1 MTLLEALKKL
11 LGNNADLEI
20 ETETDETKT
29 AGNKETETESK
40 KEEGG
45 EMPPTGETK
54 ETETDSKESETDEAE
69 APKDAEEQTILF
81 AEGWFNNETGEIDTE
96 KINNPEARA
105 AIELLQNHLQAERES
120 RLIADSLNDEL
131 KNYSLNV
138 SDDTF
143 RKVLDTSNIKVTDG
157 KVTGVKEAIE
167 ALKTSEPTMFK
178 DMAKES
184 NPLNEGFNPV
194 EKTMTTDPNSFAQ
207 AFSLMEE

>member
-1 MTLLEALKKL
+1 MTLLEAIKKL

-20 ETETDETKT
+20 TETEDDKAAENKDTEDKKDGDEMPP
-29 AGNKETETESK
+29 ADDNKETEK
-40 KEEGG
+40 
-45 EMPPTGETK
+45 
-54 ETETDSKESETDEAE
+54 DSKVDSDTNEAE
-69 APKDAEEQTILF
+69 ASKDATEETKIF
-81 AEGWFNNETGEIDTE
+81 IDGWFNNENGEIDLS
-96 KINNPEARA
+96 KINNSEARS
-105 AIELLQNHLQAERES
+105 AIELLQNHLNAEKES

-143 RKVLDTSNIKVTDG
+143 RKLLDTSNIKVTDG

-178 DMAKES
+178 DVTKES

-194 EKTMTTDPNSFAQ
+194 EKTLTTDPQSFVQ
-207 AFSLMEE
+207 AFDMMMEE

>member
-1 MTLLEALKKL
+1 MTLLEAIKKL

-20 ETETDETKT
+20 SETEETKT
-29 AGNKETETESK
+29 DENKEK
-40 KEEGG
+40 DGG
-45 EMPPTGETK
+45 EMPPTDETK
-54 ETETDSKESETDEAE
+54 ETETDSKDTDTEEAE
-69 APKDAEEQTILF
+69 APEEAEEKPAMF
-81 AEGWFNNETGEIDTE
+81 SEGWFNRETKEIDAS
-96 KINNPEARA
+96 KINNPEALE
-105 AIELLQNHLQAERES
+105 AIQMMQAEFNAERES
-120 RLIADSLNDEL
+120 RLIAESLNDEL

-138 SDDTF
+138 SDETF

-194 EKTMTTDPNSFAQ
+194 EKATTTDPKSFSQ
-207 AFSLMEE
+207 AFSMMEE